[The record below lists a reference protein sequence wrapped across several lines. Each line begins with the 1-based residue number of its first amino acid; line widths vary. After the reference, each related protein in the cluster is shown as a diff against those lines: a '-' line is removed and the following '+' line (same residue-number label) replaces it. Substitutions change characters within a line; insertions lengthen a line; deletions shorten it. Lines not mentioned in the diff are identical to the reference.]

1 MHDVSDQTKLQH
13 LFWRA
18 GFGASPQQVQEALKK
33 PLPEIVE
40 ELFRNSRK
48 DSPLDR
54 IASAEPGYN
63 RKALKRLVRERD
75 GMAPE
80 EKRQLV
86 KDLIQENR
94 GKIGDLNYQWLDQMG
109 MGREALREKLTLF
122 WHGHFA
128 CRSLNP
134 AFVQR
139 QNNLI
144 RGLALDKFGD
154 LLRGVSQDPAMLQFL
169 NNQQNKKDSPN
180 ENFAREVMELFTMG
194 RGNYSEKDIKEA
206 ARAFTGWGFAPLS
219 GEFVFRRN
227 VHDDGPKM
235 IFGRTGAF
243 DGDDVLNLILDR
255 PETSRFLVTKLYR
268 YFVNDIP
275 DEVRVRDLA
284 QRFRRTDYDI
294 EDLMRT
300 MFSADWFYEPKNI
313 GTKIKSPVELLAG
326 LQRQFG
332 VDFGGKQSVL
342 YIQKALDQVLFYPPN
357 VAGWPG
363 GRTWIDSSSL
373 LLRMK
378 LPEILFKGAELAV
391 KAKDDGDVN
400 TEHLSN
406 KDNKFMNTTV
416 EWPQFEAAFAGL
428 QGPKLLDALAA
439 NLLQRPLT
447 PAQQALI
454 LKKANPTSIRD
465 LALTV
470 TTLPEYQ
477 LC

>member
-1 MHDVSDQTKLQH
+1 MNDVSNQTKLQH

-18 GFGASPQQVQEALKK
+18 GFGASPQRVREASSK
-33 PLPEIVE
+33 PLRDVVDG
-40 ELFRNSRK
+40 LFRDSRR
-48 DSPLDR
+48 DTPLDR
-54 IASAEPGYN
+54 VAAAEPGYN
-63 RKALKRLVRERD
+63 RRALREMLSRRD
-75 GMAPE
+75 DVTPE
-80 EKRQLV
+80 EKRRMV
-86 KDLIQENR
+86 KDLVQENR
-94 GKIGDLNYQWLDQMG
+94 GKIGDLNFQWLDQMG
-109 MGREALREKLTLF
+109 TGREALREKMTLF

-144 RGLALDKFGD
+144 RGLALGKFGD

-194 RGNYSEKDIKEA
+194 RGNYSERDIKEA
-206 ARAFTGWGFAPLS
+206 ARAFTGWGFVPLS
-219 GEFVFRRN
+219 GEFVFREK
-227 VHDDGPKM
+227 VHDAGTKT
-235 IFGRTGAF
+235 IFGKTGPF
-243 DGDDVLNLILDR
+243 DGDDVLDLILDR

-268 YFVNDIP
+268 YFVNDTP
-275 DEVRVRDLA
+275 DEGHVGELA
-284 QRFRRTDYDI
+284 RRFRRTDYDI

-300 MFSADWFYEPKNI
+300 IFTADWFYDARNI
-313 GTKIKSPVELLAG
+313 GTNIKSPVELLAG

-332 VDFGGKQSVL
+332 VEFGGKQSVL
-342 YIQKALDQVLFYPPN
+342 YVQKALDQVLFYPPN

-363 GRTWIDSSSL
+363 GRAWIDSSSL

-391 KAKDDGDVN
+391 QAKDDGDVN

-406 KDNKFMNTTV
+406 KDNKFLNTTV
-416 EWPQFEAAFAGL
+416 DWTSFEAAFVGL
-428 QGPKLLDALAA
+428 QGKPLLDALADS
-439 NLLQRPLT
+439 LLQRPLT
-447 PAQQALI
+447 PAQQAML
-454 LKKANPTSIRD
+454 LKKATSVRD
-465 LALTV
+465 LALAV
-470 TTLPEYQ
+470 VTLPEYQ

>member
-1 MHDVSDQTKLQH
+1 MNDVSHQTKLQH
-13 LFWRA
+13 LFWRG
-18 GFGASPQQVQEALKK
+18 GFGASPQQVREAAKK
-33 PLPEIVE
+33 PLRDVVE
-40 ELFRNSRK
+40 QLFRDSRR
-48 DSPLDR
+48 DTPLDR
-54 IASAEPGYN
+54 IAAAEPGYN
-63 RKALKRLVRERD
+63 RKALKRLVRDRD

-80 EKRQLV
+80 EKRQMV

-109 MGREALREKLTLF
+109 TGREALREKMTLF

-144 RGLALDKFGD
+144 RGLALGKFGD

-169 NNQQNKKDSPN
+169 NNQQNRKDSPN

-194 RGNYSEKDIKEA
+194 RGNYSERDIKEA
-206 ARAFTGWGFAPLS
+206 ARAFTGWGFVPLS
-219 GEFVFRRN
+219 GEFVFREK
-227 VHDDGPKM
+227 VHDAGVKT
-235 IFGRTGAF
+235 IFGKSGNF
-243 DGDDVLNLILDR
+243 DGDDVLDLILDR
-255 PETSRFLVTKLYR
+255 PETSRFLVTKIYR
-268 YFVNDIP
+268 YFVNDTP
-275 DEVRVRDLA
+275 DEARIRELA

-300 MFSADWFYEPKNI
+300 MFTADWFYEAKHI
-313 GTKIKSPVELLAG
+313 GAKIKSPVELLAG
-326 LQRQFG
+326 MQRQFG
-332 VDFGGKQSVL
+332 VEFGGKQSVL
-342 YIQKALDQVLFYPPN
+342 YVQKALDQVLFYPPN

-391 KAKDDGDVN
+391 RAKDDGDVN
-400 TEHLSN
+400 TEHLAN
-406 KDNKFMNTTV
+406 KENKFLNTTV
-416 EWPQFEAAFAGL
+416 DWASFEAAFAGL
-428 QGPKLLDALAA
+428 QGKPLLDALTTS
-439 NLLQRPLT
+439 LLQRPLT
-447 PAQQALI
+447 PAQQTLL
-454 LKKANPTSIRD
+454 LKKATSVRD
-465 LALTV
+465 LALAV
-470 TTLPEYQ
+470 ATLPEYQ